1 MSFSLGTLFLCQL
14 MHLYSAI
21 LKDVDC
27 RNKLISL
34 SKNQLFYFLKST
46 FICSAASGLGPLGVW
61 SPEHVASVTVALIQS
76 NCGMWG
82 WHGGILVPPRQGS
95 NHIPCIGRR
104 ILYLRTIREDPIHSA
119 FYLEVVMSSKSPKVY
134 LALSLGK
141 PCDLEHL

>member
-1 MSFSLGTLFLCQL
+1 M
-14 MHLYSAI
+14 
-21 LKDVDC
+21 
-27 RNKLISL
+27 
-34 SKNQLFYFLKST
+34 
-46 FICSAASGLGPLGVW
+46 W